1 MVDPAVHTG
10 ASGAK
15 IRPQARVQKHN
26 YHNCQN
32 YRPKPLKTVKFW
44 VKTGPL
50 SGAKILGLPTSAT
63 RANGRVSTG
72 NGNGLDQGRGVCTW
86 PHSDD

>member
-50 SGAKILGLPTSAT
+50 SGAKILGLPTSGQDSEQTGLAALGRT
-63 RANGRVSTG
+63 VMPTNHGRV
-72 NGNGLDQGRGVCTW
+72 
-86 PHSDD
+86 